1 MGYMWEL
8 KANYSG
14 KGLEYRCPRCSSE
27 EEYYR
32 TCLIMLKKGDKK
44 FNFNDKRGK
53 ECGKIVEIYRNNKEN
68 RSVDNI
74 GEEQKLLEE

>member
-8 KANYSG
+8 KANCSG

-32 TCLIMLKKGDKK
+32 TCLIMQKRRKK

-53 ECGKIVEIYRNNKEN
+53 EWKIVEIYRNNKEN
-68 RSVDNI
+68 RSV
-74 GEEQKLLEE
+74 ET